1 MRSSIGIDV
10 HKFSKD
16 IPLVIGGVKIDFDKG
31 LEGHSD
37 GDVLVHAV
45 IDSLLGGAAMGDIG
59 NKFPSDNDDFK
70 GIDCLLLLE
79 RTMKFIKEGGW
90 VPTYLDATIVAQI
103 PSLSP
108 YIQEMKNNLSNY
120 LKISPDQVNV
130 KATTTDGLGFL
141 GDSQGIASIA
151 IATMENII

>member
-1 MRSSIGIDV
+1 MRI
-10 HKFSKD
+10 
-16 IPLVIGGVKIDFDKG
+16 
-31 LEGHSD
+31 
-37 GDVLVHAV
+37 
-45 IDSLLGGAAMGDIG
+45 
-59 NKFPSDNDDFK
+59 
-70 GIDCLLLLE
+70 LLLE
-79 RTMKFIKEGGW
+79 RTMKLIKEGGW

-151 IATMENII
+151 IATIENIIN